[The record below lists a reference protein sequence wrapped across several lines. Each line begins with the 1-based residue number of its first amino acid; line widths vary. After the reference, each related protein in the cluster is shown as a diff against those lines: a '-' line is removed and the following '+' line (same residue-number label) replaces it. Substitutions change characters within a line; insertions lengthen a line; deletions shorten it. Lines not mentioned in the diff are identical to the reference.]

1 MKNKQEIVNQLE
13 SLKPNETFII
23 RYYATKHKKIIERL
37 GSWFKPNTDTKG
49 KNFTTKDNREVFVY
63 WDLKAEP
70 NENGN
75 QWRKAINPLKVMVEK
90 ANSTILNTIGEVEN
104 D

>member
-23 RYYATKHKKIIERL
+23 RYYADKHKKIIERL

-49 KNFTTKDNREVFVY
+49 TNFTTKDNREVFDY
-63 WDLKAEP
+63 QDLKAEP
-70 NENGN
+70 NKNGN
-75 QWRKAINPLKVMVEK
+75 QWRKAVNPLKVMVEK

-104 D
+104 E